1 MSYVLLGAIL
11 MSPKTALL
19 CHLSFPF
26 PLPTTAA
33 ASRLAVEEQ
42 VLLDGFLFPADTA
55 AAVIVLSVFVRG
67 QDRPGTE
74 LFPDQVVRVLVQ
86 SFLDGLPQFLRW
98 EGVIHFIQD
107 AKRRAPHAAAAFR
120 FPSVERMNLYG
131 LLPAA
136 DTAAAV
142 IVPSVFIRSQDRPEA
157 EGLPDR
163 VRL

>member
-1 MSYVLLGAIL
+1 ML
-11 MSPKTALL
+11 PN
-19 CHLSFPF
+19 
-26 PLPTTAA
+26 PLPAA
-33 ASRLAVEEQ
+33 AAAFRLSVKEQ

-55 AAVIVLSVFVRG
+55 AAVIVLSGFIRG

-86 SFLDGLPQFLRW
+86 SFQDCLPQFLRR
-98 EGVIHFIQD
+98 EIRVHFIQD
-107 AKRRAPHAAAAFR
+107 AKGHALHAAAAFR

-136 DTAAAV
+136 DTAAVV

-157 EGLPDR
+157 EGLPDG